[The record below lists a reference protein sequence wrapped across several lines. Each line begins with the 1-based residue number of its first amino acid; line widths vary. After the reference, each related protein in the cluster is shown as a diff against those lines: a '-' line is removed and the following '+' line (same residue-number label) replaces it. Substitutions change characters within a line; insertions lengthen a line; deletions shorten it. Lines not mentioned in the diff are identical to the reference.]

1 MKREI
6 KEKMEDIVLSK
17 LQELESEEDPEKRK
31 ALIAE
36 IAKMCAMKNDEE
48 KVSLEWDNSYR
59 DSGTKVEE
67 LEDKK
72 KDRFV
77 KIGITLLEVVPPLI
91 FYGKWMTRGFKFEET
106 GTYSSPTFRGLIKFF
121 KPTKR

>member
-6 KEKMEDIVLSK
+6 REKMEDIVLSK

-31 ALIAE
+31 TLIAE

-48 KVSLEWDNSYR
+48 KVSLEWDQSYR
-59 DSGTKVEE
+59 EDGNKVED
-67 LEDKK
+67 LKDKQH
-72 KDRFV
+72 DRII
-77 KIGITLLEVVPPLI
+77 KIVVTILEVVPPLI
-91 FYGKWMTRGFKFEET
+91 FYGRWMEKGFKFEET
-106 GTYSSPTFRGLIKFF
+106 GTYSSPTFRGLIHFF

>member
-6 KEKMEDIVLSK
+6 KEKMEDIILTK
-17 LQELESEEDPEKRK
+17 LEELKDTEDPEKRK
-31 ALIAE
+31 ELIAE
-36 IAKMCAMKNDEE
+36 ISKMCNMKNEEE
-48 KVSLEWDNSYR
+48 KIDLQWDNSYR

-91 FYGKWMTRGFKFEET
+91 FYGRWMKKGFKFEET

>member
-31 ALIAE
+31 TLIAE

-48 KVSLEWDNSYR
+48 KVSLEWDKSYR
-59 DSGTKVEE
+59 EDGNKVED
-67 LEDKK
+67 LKDKQY
-72 KDRFV
+72 DRII
-77 KIGITLLEVVPPLI
+77 KIAVTILEVVPPLI
-91 FYGKWMTRGFKFEET
+91 FYGRWMKKGFKFEET
-106 GTYSSPTFRGLIKFF
+106 GTYSSPTFRGLIRFF

>member
-6 KEKMEDIVLSK
+6 KEKMEDIILTK
-17 LQELESEEDPEKRK
+17 LEELKDTEDPEKRK
-31 ALIAE
+31 ELIAE
-36 IAKMCAMKNDEE
+36 ISKMCSMKNEEE
-48 KVSLEWDNSYR
+48 KLDLQWDNSYR

-91 FYGKWMTRGFKFEET
+91 FYGKWMARGFKFEET
-106 GTYSSPTFRGLIKFF
+106 GTYASPTFRGLIKFF

>member
-31 ALIAE
+31 TLIAE
-36 IAKMCAMKNDEE
+36 IAKMCAMKNEEE
-48 KVSLEWDNSYR
+48 KIDLQWDNSYR

-91 FYGKWMTRGFKFEET
+91 FYGRWMKKGFKFEET
-106 GTYSSPTFRGLIKFF
+106 GTYASPTFRGLIKFF

>member
-31 ALIAE
+31 TLIAE